1 MKFLAIEKEN
11 LNVDW
16 TNTES
21 LLKDEAKAISELYL
35 QGVIREIF
43 FNDVHCAVILME
55 CYSKETALKIL
66 GNLPLSLAGMI
77 TFDVTELKP
86 YTGFSRLYEKT

>member
-11 LNVDW
+11 KNIDW
-16 TNTES
+16 TNTDN
-21 LLKDEAKAISELYL
+21 LLKEEAKAISELYL

-43 FNDVHCAVILME
+43 FNDDHCAVLLME
-55 CYSKETALKIL
+55 CYSKDTALKIL
-66 GNLPLSLAGMI
+66 GNLPLSQVGMI
-77 TFDVTELKP
+77 TFDITELKP